1 MFHNLIE
8 SGSHRQDIK
17 RRSSF
22 FIGTLGL
29 YTVLLLIA
37 GVSSIYAYQVRL
49 AEPDLDLVMIMRFP
63 PTPPT
68 VKAPERSAPLPAGGG
83 GSRQARAAVRK
94 DIAIHHPNLEKRA
107 VADKGTPEVTPR
119 MLVQLGD
126 ENATPLHIG
135 LPHTNA
141 PGTGLNRGGRGHQA
155 QPLVQLSP
163 SDEAPEL
170 VIKKVAPTPQAV
182 PRQTRLTSSILSGK
196 AIYKPIPAYPQ
207 IAKIAGA
214 HGPVTV
220 QIVVDEHG
228 RVVSAQATSGHP
240 LLRPAAVQAAHQA
253 RFTPTLLSDQPVK
266 VSGVITYH
274 FMLR

>member
-22 FIGTLGL
+22 FIGTLGI

-37 GVSSIYAYQVRL
+37 SVSSIYAYHVRL
-49 AEPDLDLVMIMRFP
+49 EEPDLDLVMIMRLP
-63 PTPPT
+63 PPPAT
-68 VKAPERSAPLPAGGG
+68 IRALERTAPSPAGG
-83 GSRQARAAVRK
+83 SRNRQAQPAVRK
-94 DIAIHHPNLEKRA
+94 AILIHHPNLGKRP
-107 VADKGTPEVTPR
+107 VADKGTPEVTPQ

-126 ENATPLHIG
+126 ENSTPLHVGI
-135 LPHTNA
+135 PNTNA
-141 PGTGLNRGGRGHQA
+141 QGTGLNQGGSGHHA
-155 QPLVQLSP
+155 HPLVQLSP
-163 SDEAPEL
+163 PDEAPEL
-170 VIKKVAPTPQAV
+170 VIKKPQPTPEAV
-182 PRQTRLTSSILSGK
+182 PRQIRLTSSVLSGK

-214 HGPVTV
+214 QGAVAV
-220 QIVVDEHG
+220 QIVVDEQG

-240 LLRPAAVQAAHQA
+240 LLRPAAVQAANQA
-253 RFTPTLLSDQPVK
+253 RFSPTLLSDQPVK
-266 VSGVITYH
+266 VSGVITYN